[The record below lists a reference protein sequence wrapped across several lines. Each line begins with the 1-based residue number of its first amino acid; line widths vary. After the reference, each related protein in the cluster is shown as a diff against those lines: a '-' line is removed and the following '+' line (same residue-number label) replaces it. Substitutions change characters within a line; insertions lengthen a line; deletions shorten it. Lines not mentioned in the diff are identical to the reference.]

1 MATSSNQDHFFA
13 FFNPNQ
19 HQNPV
24 QASIE
29 TAEIEFF
36 DNFKQETFESSENLQ
51 NSVAIFANQKPSKD
65 GQIAAENLKKEPFEV
80 ENVVKNEKSCTCFI
94 CDEDF
99 DQDEFDEHIIECHAR
114 EKSQQRE
121 VEIVNQTLN
130 YNVKPKYQSDST
142 LTNTLG
148 YICAMCGKSFVK
160 LETFQTHLKSHMF
173 LGLRLKKIL
182 QFPEDQKVSIQLSFC
197 CANFVKS
204 NDVNDLT

>member
-19 HQNPV
+19 HQNPF
-24 QASIE
+24 QGSSE

-36 DNFKQETFESSENLQ
+36 DNFKQETFET
-51 NSVAIFANQKPSKD
+51 P
-65 GQIAAENLKKEPFEV
+65 ENLKKEAIGEPFNI
-80 ENVVKNEKSCTCFI
+80 ENVVKSEKSCTCFI

-121 VEIVNQTLN
+121 VEIVTHTLK
-130 YNVKPKYQSDST
+130 YNVKPTYQSDST

-173 LGLRLKKIL
+173 LGLRLQKIL
-182 QFPEDQKVSIQLSFC
+182 QFPEDQKVSIQSSFC
-197 CANFVKS
+197 FAKIRQNKRKILYHRKNIS
-204 NDVNDLT
+204 